1 MFLGLGTNMG
11 DRHAN
16 LMKACREI
24 EKLIGRIVRQS
35 AFIET
40 EPWGFQS
47 SHPFLNAVVCCETV
61 LLPREVLWRTQRIER
76 QLGRTQ
82 KSVGGIYH
90 DRPID
95 IDILLY
101 DDWTVR
107 LPDLTIP
114 HPLMFQRDFVMRP
127 LMEILADRLP
137 FCKNNS

>member
-1 MFLGLGTNMG
+1 
-11 DRHAN
+11 
-16 LMKACREI
+16 
-24 EKLIGRIVRQS
+24 
-35 AFIET
+35 
-40 EPWGFQS
+40 
-47 SHPFLNAVVCCETV
+47 
-61 LLPREVLWRTQRIER
+61 VLWRTQRIER